1 MPFLTRQKAEFGIGI
16 GKIQDLYF
24 QNNVIDFNNDKNDI
38 SNYTIFGGSVA
49 MDGNTLNSRQYATA
63 GRRERLVAHIYTG
76 TESYEAGSTPDPYN
90 GTYNYVQ
97 SWLQLSYEMERY
109 YSLSSKFVLGNYIRA
124 YYSSRNFSHNYT
136 ATMMQAGEF
145 SPTPHSK
152 ITYNEAFRANQF
164 IGAGIM
170 PIFQITPVFHARA
183 EFYGFAPIFR

>member
-90 GTYNYVQ
+90 VHIIMSSPGCNYPMKWNDIIRFPPNSYWGT
-97 SWLQLSYEMERY
+97 
-109 YSLSSKFVLGNYIRA
+109 I
-124 YYSSRNFSHNYT
+124 
-136 ATMMQAGEF
+136 
-145 SPTPHSK
+145 
-152 ITYNEAFRANQF
+152 
-164 IGAGIM
+164 
-170 PIFQITPVFHARA
+170 
-183 EFYGFAPIFR
+183 FAPTILHVISAIIIPQP